1 VKIIESTLVTLDGV
15 IEDPAKWAGP
25 YFDDAFQQGALER
38 LLESDAMLMGRRT
51 YELLARDWAAQS
63 GDFADRINS
72 IPKYCVSSTMHEAD
86 WSNTTIV
93 SGNVVGEVRKLKER
107 EGTDLAIYGHGL
119 LAETLLKH
127 GLIDEIHLSVF
138 PVIVGSGKLLFR
150 AGEKAGLRLIES
162 TSLPTGIVEMRY
174 QPEGEKPV

>member
-1 VKIIESTLVTLDGV
+1 
-15 IEDPAKWAGP
+15 
-25 YFDDAFQQGALER
+25 
-38 LLESDAMLMGRRT
+38 
-51 YELLARDWAAQS
+51 
-63 GDFADRINS
+63 
-72 IPKYCVSSTMHEAD
+72 MHKAD

-93 SGNVVGEVRKLKER
+93 SGNVVGEARKLKER